1 MTGQTTA
8 RAAGIELE
16 TVSATFSGNSGD
28 YFYYEGADGVM
39 VEEYLDWEMA
49 AVTREVVKDSFIS
62 VFCQPSGANVTP
74 SSAIIRINNNDRPTE
89 NLTLCVKATSPL
101 SIQIGNPQG

>member
-16 TVSATFSGNSGD
+16 TVSATFSGNQGD

-39 VEEYLDWEMA
+39 VEEYLDWEMP
-49 AVTREVVKDSFIS
+49 AVTREVVKDSFIC
-62 VFCQPSGANVTP
+62 VFCQPSGAEVTP
-74 SSAIIRINNNDRPTE
+74 SSAIIHINNNDDEPE

-101 SIQIGNPQG
+101 SIRIRNPRG

>member
-1 MTGQTTA
+1 MTGQTAA

-16 TVSATFSGNSGD
+16 TVSATFSGNDGD